1 MKNYIFGDTGGHA
14 KQLFASLEKIGV
26 NLKDYTIPEGVRII
40 HCGDLIHKGPS
51 SRLLLN
57 TVNRLI
63 RKNKGQ
69 WIQLLGN
76 HEFQHIEGSPY
87 FWRCDCDM
95 QDVATINNLFDEGL
109 AMASFGL
116 DKLVDVNLEVTARP
130 KIVIPDNG
138 VLFTH
143 AGLTNTWLNFV
154 KSFKVL
160 NEASP
165 NLASIN
171 LAPTEVAYVLNS
183 LDVDVITAAGKML
196 GYINP
201 RVGPVWAIGNDEVFI
216 DWNDSGET
224 MPFMQVHG
232 HTTSYMWTRGSWYR
246 KDSAFKSFREATKL
260 NPQTRT
266 VITKLAGNV
275 LVGID
280 PGFSAKADLPVQPYL
295 ELTSLK

>member
-63 RKNKGQ
+63 RKNEGQ

-95 QDVATINNLFDEGL
+95 QDVAIINDLFDEGL
-109 AMASFGL
+109 ATASFGI
-116 DKLVDVNLEVTARP
+116 DKLVNVKLEVSARP
-130 KIVIPDNG
+130 KMTIPDNG

-143 AGLTNTWLNFV
+143 AGLTHTWLNFV
-154 KSFKVL
+154 KSLK
-160 NEASP
+160 ASSVANP
-165 NLASIN
+165 NLLDIN
-171 LAPTEVAYVLNS
+171 LTATEVASILNG
-183 LDVDVITAAGKML
+183 LDVDIITAAGQML

-201 RVGPVWAIGNDEVFI
+201 RVGPVWAIGNDEVFN
-216 DWNDSGET
+216 DWITSGAT

-246 KDSAFKSFREATKL
+246 KDPAFKAFRESTKL
-260 NPQTRT
+260 NPKTRA
-266 VITKLAGNV
+266 VITELSGNI
-275 LVGID
+275 LIGID
-280 PGFSAKADLPVQPYL
+280 PGFAAKADLLAQSYL
-295 ELTSLK
+295 ELESP

>member
-26 NLKDYTIPEGVRII
+26 NLKDYSIPDGVRII

-51 SRLLLN
+51 SRLLLD
-57 TVNRLI
+57 TANRLI

-87 FWRCDCDM
+87 FWRCDCNM
-95 QDVATINNLFDEGL
+95 QDVATINDLFDEGL
-109 AMASFGL
+109 ATASFGINE
-116 DKLVDVNLEVTARP
+116 LVDVKLEVSARP
-130 KIVIPDNG
+130 KMVIPNKG

-154 KSFKVL
+154 KSL
-160 NEASP
+160 NGASG
-165 NLASIN
+165 NLAEVN
-171 LAPTEVAYVLNS
+171 LTSTEVSSILNG
-183 LDVDVITAAGKML
+183 LDVDVITAAGQML

-201 RVGPVWAIGNDEVFI
+201 NVGPVWAIGNDEVFN
-216 DWNDSGET
+216 DWEASGEV

-232 HTTSYMWTRGSWYR
+232 HTTSYSWSYGSWYR
-246 KDSAFKSFREATKL
+246 KDAAFKKFKGVTKL
-260 NPQTRT
+260 NPQTRA
-266 VITKLAGNV
+266 VITELAGNI

-280 PGFSAKADLPVQPYL
+280 PGFSAKADLQAQPYL
-295 ELTSLK
+295 TINSL